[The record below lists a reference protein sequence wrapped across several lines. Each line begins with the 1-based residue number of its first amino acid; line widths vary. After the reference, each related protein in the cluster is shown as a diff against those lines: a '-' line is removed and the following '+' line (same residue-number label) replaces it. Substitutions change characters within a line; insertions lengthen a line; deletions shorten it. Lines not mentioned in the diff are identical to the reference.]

1 MQCEQGVSNG
11 SGDRWMLD
19 HFRTMSAIIVEEA
32 STCIALLGA
41 HLTEDGAHALFSPS
55 TDG

>member
-1 MQCEQGVSNG
+1 
-11 SGDRWMLD
+11 MLD
-19 HFRTMSAIIVEEA
+19 HSRIMSAIIVEEA

-55 TDG
+55 IDG